1 MVCINESRINLKKLY
16 GVKFKKIRVLNQ
28 VELKLNLWIVTL
40 EIVKK
45 KKFESIV
52 KYLNRCIRSYKYYRH
67 LGLPVSEETPW
78 WSKCSLQN
86 QMVKTSSPIVNV

>member
-45 KKFESIV
+45 KNWEYS
-52 KYLNRCIRSYKYYRH
+52 
-67 LGLPVSEETPW
+67 
-78 WSKCSLQN
+78 
-86 QMVKTSSPIVNV
+86 